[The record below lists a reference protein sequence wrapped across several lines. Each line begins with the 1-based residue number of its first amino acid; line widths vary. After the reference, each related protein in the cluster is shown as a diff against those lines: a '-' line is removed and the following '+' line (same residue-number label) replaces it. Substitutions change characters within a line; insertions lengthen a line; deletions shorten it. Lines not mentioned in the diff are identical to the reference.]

1 MYFYLQLWEVLKRN
15 VKSKKHGR
23 LFDGKLLRALKFN
36 PMSVIFEVLML
47 TSYCTIRH
55 KVFLFDLGP
64 RKMFFFKWYISVL
77 RVNLVPR
84 VSHLTV
90 TLKPRVILCNTLSR
104 NGKNISLY
112 YVIGLANFRLLF
124 NLQLIRSPTARGSGT
139 QLFCHGGPCKMQ
151 KFTSKKTEC
160 HLIVTASSVV
170 QYLQKQN
177 IGPAV
182 EKSDWL
188 TLALCT

>member
-1 MYFYLQLWEVLKRN
+1 
-15 VKSKKHGR
+15 
-23 LFDGKLLRALKFN
+23 
-36 PMSVIFEVLML
+36 MSVIFEVLML

-64 RKMFFFKWYISVL
+64 HKIFFLSSTYQYYESTSF
-77 RVNLVPR
+77 PGR

-90 TLKPRVILCNTLSR
+90 TLKPRVILCNTLKKEGRAFR
-104 NGKNISLY
+104 NIGKNISLY
-112 YVIGLANFRLLF
+112 CVISLANFRLLF

-139 QLFCHGGPCKMQ
+139 QLFCHVGPCKMQ
-151 KFTSKKTEC
+151 KLTSKKTEC

-177 IGPAV
+177 IGPTV